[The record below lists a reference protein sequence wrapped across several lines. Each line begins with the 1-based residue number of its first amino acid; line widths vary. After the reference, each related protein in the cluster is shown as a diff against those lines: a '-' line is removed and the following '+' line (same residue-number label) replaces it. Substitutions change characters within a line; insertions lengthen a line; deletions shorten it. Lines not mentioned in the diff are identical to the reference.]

1 VSARSRDAVTAPYS
15 HGDEKSF
22 SDEQAI
28 LIVQA
33 KIQKV
38 PMVNEPEKANAG
50 DSQQRVPDLV
60 PNPLLRVAPGF
71 CGAVDGNQRSK
82 AG

>member
-1 VSARSRDAVTAPYS
+1 MQSLPRIVTIT
-15 HGDEKSF
+15 KLF
-22 SDEQAI
+22 LMNRC

-33 KIQKV
+33 EIQKV
-38 PMVNEPEKANAG
+38 PMVNEPEKTDAG
-50 DSQQRVPDLV
+50 GSQQRVPDLV

-71 CGAVDGNQRSK
+71 RGTVDGNQRSK